1 MRRSTVIAIAGVA
14 VAGAGALWYELAR
27 RGTAREIRFNGL
39 SASPGIVGLGL
50 VMIVAG
56 IVGTI
61 VGRRRA
67 RRQAAREAVAA
78 WPAGWPT
85 IVVRDHRRRPPQIRS
100 VPPSA

>member
-1 MRRSTVIAIAGVA
+1 MRRGTAIAIAGVA
-14 VAGAGALWYELAR
+14 IAGAGAAWYELAR
-27 RGTAREIRFNGL
+27 RGTAREIRVNGM
-39 SASPGIVGLGL
+39 SAAAAIVGLGV

-56 IVGTI
+56 LVATLI
-61 VGRRRA
+61 GRRRS
-67 RRQAAREAVAA
+67 RRYAAQTATT